1 MKIQEALFIDGKTIS
16 SNGPTYFIA
25 DIAANHDGDIGRAKE
40 LIWKASDAGADAAKF
55 QHFKAQTIVS
65 DHGFKQLGNQKSHQA
80 NWNKSVYDVY
90 KDAELNHEWTHALK
104 KTCDDA
110 KISFFTSPYDF
121 DLVDFVDP
129 FVPAHKI
136 GSGDITWIEMIEYIA
151 SKGKPLFLAS
161 GASTMD
167 DVVRAVSAALRINPQ
182 ICLMQCNTNYTA
194 SMENFKYIQLNVI
207 KCFRE
212 MFPGMVLGLSDHTP
226 GHTTVL
232 GAIALGARVIE
243 KHFTDSNDRAGPDHK
258 FSMNPYDWR
267 EMVLRARELEVAL
280 GMGIKQVEQNERD
293 TVVLQRRAI
302 RLNKDLLT
310 GSEVSHQDIVYLR
323 PCPDD
328 ALPLFY
334 SKMILNKKLKVNK
347 NSGDYLRY
355 GDIDIS

>member
-1 MKIQEALFIDGKTIS
+1 
-16 SNGPTYFIA
+16 
-25 DIAANHDGDIGRAKE
+25 
-40 LIWKASDAGADAAKF
+40 
-55 QHFKAQTIVS
+55 
-65 DHGFKQLGNQKSHQA
+65 
-80 NWNKSVYDVY
+80 
-90 KDAELNHEWTHALK
+90 
-104 KTCDDA
+104 
-110 KISFFTSPYDF
+110 
-121 DLVDFVDP
+121 
-129 FVPAHKI
+129 
-136 GSGDITWIEMIEYIA
+136 
-151 SKGKPLFLAS
+151 
-161 GASTMD
+161 
-167 DVVRAVSAALRINPQ
+167 
-182 ICLMQCNTNYTA
+182 
-194 SMENFKYIQLNVI
+194 MENFKYIQLNVI